1 MMNFVNFLRRFVI
14 IGAVALVC
22 TSCQYLPVLGYNP
35 WQVIPVEVSGN
46 LYDVAFTDNPNHGW
60 IVGSDAALLETTNGG
75 QSWEAKELTL
85 DQEQVRLTS
94 VSFSGSEGW
103 IVGEPSIL
111 LHTTDEGNTWN
122 QITLSAQLPGSP
134 YNIVALGSESAEM
147 VTDLGAI
154 YRTEDGGLHWKALV
168 EEAVGVVRNVSRAQD
183 GRYMTVSA
191 KGNFYSTWTPGEKA
205 WEPHNRYSSKRL
217 ENMGFGKDGRLW
229 MLGRGG
235 EIRFTNPEDSQ
246 EWGEAL
252 NPEFATSWGF
262 LDLAY
267 RTPKEI
273 WIGGGSGNLLCSFD
287 GGESWFKDEQVQNV
301 PGNFNRIKFITPEKG
316 FILGQRGTLLRYT
329 KESSQAA

>member
-1 MMNFVNFLRRFVI
+1 MRLINVLRRFVI
-14 IGAVALVC
+14 IGMIAMLC
-22 TSCQYLPVLGYNP
+22 TSCQYLPVLDKNP
-35 WQVIPVEVSGN
+35 WAVVPVETSGN
-46 LYDVAFTDNPNHGW
+46 LYDIAFTDNPDHGW
-60 IVGSDAALLETTNGG
+60 IVGSDATLLETTDGG
-75 QSWEAKELTL
+75 KSWQPKSFDL
-85 DQEQVRLTS
+85 DQEKVRLTS

-103 IVGEPSIL
+103 VVGEPSVL
-111 LHTTDEGNTWN
+111 LHTSDEGQTWN
-122 QITLSAQLPGSP
+122 QITLSSKLPGSP
-134 YNIVALGSESAEM
+134 YNIVALGPDSAEM
-147 VTDLGAI
+147 ATDVGAI
-154 YRTEDGGLHWKALV
+154 YKTEDGGLNWKALV
-168 EEAVGVVRNVSRAQD
+168 EEAVGIVRNVSRSED

-217 ENMGFGKDGRLW
+217 ENIGFGEDGRLW

-235 EIRFTNPEDSQ
+235 EIRFTNVDDPQ
-246 EWGEAL
+246 EWGEAI

-267 RTPKEI
+267 RTPDEI

-287 GGESWFKDEQVQNV
+287 GGETWLKDKQVENV

-329 KESSQAA
+329 GESSATT